1 MKKLDRII
9 RKILQ
14 EGDTYEK
21 MAAKGKKA
29 GNLKQGTVRK
39 RLGIPKDEKIPL
51 SKINKELSRLK
62 KMDKD
67 KDKKGVQLGD
77 KNQKYYKA
85 LQLSKTLKT
94 TTNVNEN
101 KFDKAAMDEYGKPF
115 NELSI
120 AQKQEL
126 LSYMNRETEKQF
138 QTDYEKRRR
147 GDYSDDMEGG
157 MTDYQRRRMDENKFK
172 VGDEIVYR
180 GDKPGKVVHV
190 FDKKSFINPAVEY
203 KINYQDVGGTTSVR
217 VRGKDIA
224 LKKDLDD
231 MGRKYFGKDYDL
243 DEGTC
248 GYGEDGKIGTIPAGA
263 HLQKEE
269 SEGDK
274 EIRALEK
281 EAEKYP
287 KGDSRR
293 EVIQKKIGDLKSDK
307 DYALPGSKADK
318 KFSDM
323 SDKEIDDEVRR
334 LLNKGV
340 GYKSS
345 IYSNFINEDE
355 IPSYLAK
362 NIIFGKAV
370 EDSVNFNDFQK
381 RVYGILGPKYYKLT
395 DQDALKN
402 FYDSIRVTKPNMEE
416 ELFTPNEMG
425 DEAVER
431 EASSAAY
438 ESLQESL
445 RKKLQDRLK

>member
-39 RLGIPKDEKIPL
+39 RLGIPKDKKIPL

-126 LSYMNRETEKQF
+126 ISYMNRETEKQF
-138 QTDYEKRRR
+138 QTDYERRRR

-157 MTDYQRRRMDENKFK
+157 MTDYQRRRMDEDMGEWPKELTSRYSDEYRFELEK
-172 VGDEIVYR
+172 VMSDRAKYR
-180 GDKPGKVVHV
+180 VIDIESGELKGTPVFEKPESLMAYADDLIK
-190 FDKKSFINPAVEY
+190 P
-203 KINYQDVGGTTSVR
+203 QGGTQSSH
-217 VRGKDIA
+217 
-224 LKKDLDD
+224 
-231 MGRKYFGKDYDL
+231 FGTN
-243 DEGTC
+243 EGTC
-248 GYGEDGKIGTIPAGA
+248 GYGEDGKVDPENTDKLKPAGGKTSTKT
-263 HLQKEE
+263 L
-269 SEGDK
+269 SDM
-274 EIRALEK
+274 EK
-281 EAEKYP
+281 ELE
-287 KGDSRR
+287 
-293 EVIQKKIGDLKSDK
+293 
-307 DYALPGSKADK
+307 
-318 KFSDM
+318 
-323 SDKEIDDEVRR
+323 R

-345 IYSNFINEDE
+345 IYGNFINEDVQ
-355 IPSYLAK
+355 PL
-362 NIIFGKAV
+362 AV
-370 EDSVNFNDFQK
+370 EE
-381 RVYGILGPKYYKLT
+381 LT
-395 DQDALKN
+395 DEALVNLLNNLDDDTGKFTRAKSELMKAAGDEVKRRGLKVHYVDNDRYEFMNEDDEVNLNVSNANDIADEEEAHSGVLELRNSLKENLKN
-402 FYDSIRVTKPNMEE
+402 
-416 ELFTPNEMG
+416 
-425 DEAVER
+425 
-431 EASSAAY
+431 
-438 ESLQESL
+438 
-445 RKKLQDRLK
+445 RLK